1 MNIKYNNNYLNYL
14 FNILFYNY
22 SLIEY
27 GPDTFEDINWEII
40 NNGKSCKENKEKLL
54 KYMRENDIFGV
65 KPFKELLEIVKEQI
79 NDDIEKIIGKQY
91 DDYSK
96 YDKNTQR
103 RKESDLDNVYRA
115 YINKKRK
122 LSEASNIL

>member
-1 MNIKYNNNYLNYL
+1 
-14 FNILFYNY
+14 
-22 SLIEY
+22 
-27 GPDTFEDINWEII
+27 
-40 NNGKSCKENKEKLL
+40 
-54 KYMRENDIFGV
+54 MRENDIFGV
-65 KPFKELLEIVKEQI
+65 KPFKELLEIIKEQI

-96 YDKNTQR
+96 YDKNTQK

-122 LSEASNIL
+122 ISESSNIL

>member
-1 MNIKYNNNYLNYL
+1 
-14 FNILFYNY
+14 
-22 SLIEY
+22 
-27 GPDTFEDINWEII
+27 
-40 NNGKSCKENKEKLL
+40 
-54 KYMRENDIFGV
+54 MRENDIFGV
-65 KPFKELLEIVKEQI
+65 KPFKELLEIIKEQI
-79 NDDIEKIIGKQY
+79 NDDIEKILGKQY

-122 LSEASNIL
+122 ISESSNIL

>member
-1 MNIKYNNNYLNYL
+1 
-14 FNILFYNY
+14 
-22 SLIEY
+22 
-27 GPDTFEDINWEII
+27 
-40 NNGKSCKENKEKLL
+40 
-54 KYMRENDIFGV
+54 MRENDIFGV
-65 KPFKELLEIVKEQI
+65 KPFKELLEIIKEQI

-122 LSEASNIL
+122 ISESSNIL